1 MDVFSNDPMLSKM
14 IVGFYNY
21 NCSSQIIRIAEMLYV
36 ENTMFY
42 HPNDRKM
49 KAVNF
54 GYHN

>member
-1 MDVFSNDPMLSKM
+1 MYVFSNDTMLSKM

-36 ENTMFY
+36 ENIMFY